1 MSPPTFCETKLEV
14 DPQGLIDEVFKVLDA
29 MDVCFQKKVELV
41 AYLLKYVAQVLYQQW
56 NDESPVKKVE
66 LITELSRRL
75 SLIGSF
81 PWNKGGEKFKKS
93 SNLVKGVRS
102 GRSIVSCSLNYQ
114 SMLQLWLQILG
125 QR

>member
-1 MSPPTFCETKLEV
+1 MSPPTFCGTKLEV

-41 AYLLKYVAQVLYQQW
+41 AYLLKYVSQVLYQQW

-81 PWNKGGEKFKKS
+81 PWNKGG
-93 SNLVKGVRS
+93 
-102 GRSIVSCSLNYQ
+102 
-114 SMLQLWLQILG
+114 
-125 QR
+125 